1 MAGKVQGPAIGIDLG
16 TCYSC
21 VAIWKH
27 NRVEI
32 IPNDLGNRKTPS
44 FVAFNETHR
53 LIGHAAM
60 DQAAMNSA
68 NTVFGEFLVLCFC
81 CLFYLYMGSVSLLA
95 CREILDFF
103 FLSFLMTREIV

>member
-60 DQAAMNSA
+60 DQAATNPA

-81 CLFYLYMGSVSLLA
+81 CLFYECNSVSLQ
-95 CREILDFF
+95 RKIRIFF
-103 FLSFLMTREIV
+103 FLSFLILVWFHSW